1 MSLKADRVATRVCES
16 RHTKNRF
23 ISLVLSV
30 LCLLSNECWSEPH
43 LREVAKE
50 SGVEF
55 THLSGREGELWTVE
69 ITGAGVGVLDYDND
83 GKLDI
88 YAIQGGPLRD
98 RSGLLPSDRIYRNT
112 SVEGELKFEDVTEA
126 TGIASIANQYGM
138 GIATGDIDSD
148 GDVDVFLANFGK
160 NQLLENVDGVF
171 VDISDESDFGEE
183 TWSISASFGDYND
196 DGLLDLYVANYLNFP
211 EFDSYRPCRRLS
223 TRLSYCAPSNFSPVE
238 DRLYLNNGDGKF
250 IDYTEQSGISSVAKP
265 GMGVVSVDLN
275 SDGLLDIYVANDMGE
290 NFLWINQGEGV
301 FKENGLM
308 EGVAVNGDGRR
319 EASMGIAVGDYD
331 LDDDF
336 DLYVT
341 HDIKESNTLY
351 RNQDELGFEDRT
363 SLSGLSTPSLP
374 NTGFGAE
381 WFDVESDGDLDL
393 LVANGSVSMIESQI
407 ADGIAVPLRQ
417 SNQLM
422 VNSGDGDFLEVD
434 GGTAFKNHQVSRGLA
449 LGDLDNDGDS
459 DAVINNNDGRLTIY
473 LNESTLNDTQRGMW
487 LGVELVDHKTRNVNN
502 AMVRLIQESVQLRRV
517 HTDGSYGSAKDPRV
531 LFGLGTNQSSQT
543 IEVTW
548 LDGAK
553 ERFEKLIPN
562 QYHQLVRTVD

>member
-1 MSLKADRVATRVCES
+1 MKRPTRFSNVSLKADRVATRVCES

-112 SVEGELKFEDVTEA
+112 SVEGELKFEDLTEA
-126 TGIASIANQYGM
+126 TGIASIATQYGM

-265 GMGVVSVDLN
+265 GMGVV
-275 SDGLLDIYVANDMGE
+275 
-290 NFLWINQGEGV
+290 
-301 FKENGLM
+301 
-308 EGVAVNGDGRR
+308 
-319 EASMGIAVGDYD
+319 
-331 LDDDF
+331 
-336 DLYVT
+336 
-341 HDIKESNTLY
+341 
-351 RNQDELGFEDRT
+351 
-363 SLSGLSTPSLP
+363 
-374 NTGFGAE
+374 
-381 WFDVESDGDLDL
+381 
-393 LVANGSVSMIESQI
+393 
-407 ADGIAVPLRQ
+407 
-417 SNQLM
+417 
-422 VNSGDGDFLEVD
+422 
-434 GGTAFKNHQVSRGLA
+434 
-449 LGDLDNDGDS
+449 
-459 DAVINNNDGRLTIY
+459 
-473 LNESTLNDTQRGMW
+473 
-487 LGVELVDHKTRNVNN
+487 
-502 AMVRLIQESVQLRRV
+502 
-517 HTDGSYGSAKDPRV
+517 
-531 LFGLGTNQSSQT
+531 
-543 IEVTW
+543 
-548 LDGAK
+548 
-553 ERFEKLIPN
+553 
-562 QYHQLVRTVD
+562 